1 MTSPTT
7 SPATARTTRTRGTLE
22 LIAAM
27 ILSGTI
33 GVFVVESGAEPATA
47 AWFRCVIGAV
57 AMGAYCLARGYLL
70 TSGYTARLLL
80 VAVGGGLALVA
91 NWVFLFASYQNTSI
105 GIATVAYHVQPFLL
119 ILAAPIVLRERIT
132 ARQGA
137 WVALGFA
144 GLVLV
149 AQPWSE
155 PLTGQFMIGM
165 AQAVTAAALYAAATI
180 IAKRLTGVRP
190 HITVLIQTGVGA
202 VVLVPFVAWAGV
214 GGTWSQGWAWLIGLG
229 VIHTGIM
236 YLLMYSA
243 YPKVPTPVIAVLG
256 FVYPVVALI
265 VDLIVYGTALTL
277 AQVLGIAVIL
287 AAGIANT
294 IPPRRPSAPTSQAE
308 ACRNEAR

>member
-1 MTSPTT
+1 
-7 SPATARTTRTRGTLE
+7 
-22 LIAAM
+22 M

-47 AWFRCVIGAV
+47 AWFRCVIGAM
-57 AMGAYCLARGYLL
+57 AMGAYCLARGYLR

-119 ILAAPIVLRERIT
+119 ILAAPVVLRERIT
-132 ARQGA
+132 VRQGA
-137 WVALGFA
+137 WVAAGFA

-149 AQPWSE
+149 TQPWSE
-155 PLTGQFMIGM
+155 PLTGRFMLGM
-165 AQAVTAAALYAAATI
+165 GQAVAAAAFYAAATL
-180 IAKRLTGVRP
+180 IAKRLMGVRP

-202 VVLVPFVAWAGV
+202 VVLVPFVTWVGIGGV
-214 GGTWSQGWAWLIGLG
+214 WSQGWAWLVTLG
-229 VIHTGIM
+229 VVHTGVM

-243 YPKVPTPVIAVLG
+243 YPKISTPVIAVLG
-256 FVYPVVALI
+256 FVYPVVALV
-265 VDLIVYGTALTL
+265 VDIFAYGTSLSV
-277 AQVLGIAVIL
+277 AQGAGIAVIL

-294 IPPRRPSAPTSQAE
+294 LPTRPSRRE
-308 ACRNEAR
+308 